1 VYVPFEVRKW
11 NINSVTKRKEMEK
24 IKLIITENDSKYAQ
38 CNFCLSRDNV
48 IDVKGDRLSTVMSL
62 CKDCIKKINDKVK

>member
-11 NINSVTKRKEMEK
+11 NINSVIKRKEMEK
-24 IKLIITENDSKYAQ
+24 IKLVITENKSKYSQ